1 MGDLPLDEDVQMAIE
16 LELRLLQPEVR
27 SSAAELEKLLH
38 PDFFEFGASGK
49 KWGRSQTISA
59 LASRRLPGEDVP
71 VAASDITGTRLADD
85 VIHVTYLSL
94 RGQRRAR
101 RSSIWCRTG
110 TRWRLYFHQGT
121 LAQDGQASLPGS
133 ARPRQ

>member
-71 VAASDITGTRLADD
+71 VAASDITGTRLADP
-85 VIHVTYLSL
+85 
-94 RGQRRAR
+94 AR
-101 RSSIWCRTG
+101 RSMAGSIGGAGG
-110 TRWRLYFHQGT
+110 TPAL
-121 LAQDGQASLPGS
+121 
-133 ARPRQ
+133 ARPAPRREVVGRPAAASGEGVD